1 MELKGVHREIDSL
14 DTSKT
19 IQQNH
24 IPLKLI
30 KANRDIF
37 SEFIMHNFNEG
48 ISTARFPNILE
59 GLNQSLSKSLELIK
73 MITDVR
79 VFTCNL

>member
-1 MELKGVHREIDSL
+1 MELKGVHRGIDSL

-24 IPLKLI
+24 IPLKII
-30 KANRDIF
+30 KANRDTF

-48 ISTARFPNILE
+48 ISPARFPNILNR
-59 GLNQSLSKSLELIK
+59 LN
-73 MITDVR
+73 
-79 VFTCNL
+79 

>member
-1 MELKGVHREIDSL
+1 MKLKGVHREIDSL

-59 GLNQSLSKSLELIK
+59 GLNQGLNKSLELIK

>member
-14 DTSKT
+14 DTLKT

-48 ISTARFPNILE
+48 IYTARFPNILE
-59 GLNQSLSKSLELIK
+59 GLN
-73 MITDVR
+73 
-79 VFTCNL
+79 